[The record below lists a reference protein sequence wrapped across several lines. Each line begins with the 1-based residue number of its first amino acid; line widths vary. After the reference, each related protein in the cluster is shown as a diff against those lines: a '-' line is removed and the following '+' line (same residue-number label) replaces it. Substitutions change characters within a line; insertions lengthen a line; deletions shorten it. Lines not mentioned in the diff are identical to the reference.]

1 VILTKWPDIVF
12 LVLDT
17 HRADRLS
24 CYGHHLETTPQI
36 DSLAADATLFRHA
49 VAPAQWTIPSHSSM
63 FTGLYPSAHTT
74 VQSFSKLPPTLPTLA
89 ERLRDCGFH
98 TVAFCNNPLVGVV
111 NNGLRRGFQSFLNY
125 SGLMTSRP
133 NQAGSQSR
141 LIDRYRQL
149 FKRMIVTLLS
159 RIQDSFARSETL
171 LDFSFNPLMVP
182 LWQTALSFKGNTS
195 RSLNDAA
202 RLLIERRGLHPNQ
215 PAFCFI
221 NLMGTHMPYHPA
233 RHAMERFAPHV
244 LQDKAAQ
251 KYLQRFNTDIYGW
264 LAPLAGELDDERKA
278 TIDSMYNAEAYT
290 QDEHVGKFLQHLRDS
305 GRLDQ
310 TLLVVVADHGD
321 HLGEKQLLGHSFSL
335 YNELVHVPLLV
346 RDPTGDFAR
355 GTTIEHFVST
365 RRLFHSILTAAGIAE
380 PAEERLTL
388 AQSATAD
395 PDQGMVFAE
404 GVPPQNIVNLLQR
417 REPELVR
424 RHRCDQIRRAVWQG
438 GHKLIQTG
446 GDQGIELYGVLD
458 DPREHCNLHDSAPE
472 QVSALLAQLNTF
484 VTHAGTVAPVAELI
498 DEEETDPAI
507 SQRLRDLGYIE

>member
-1 VILTKWPDIVF
+1 
-12 LVLDT
+12 
-17 HRADRLS
+17 
-24 CYGHHLETTPQI
+24 
-36 DSLAADATLFRHA
+36 
-49 VAPAQWTIPSHSSM
+49 
-63 FTGLYPSAHTT
+63 
-74 VQSFSKLPPTLPTLA
+74 
-89 ERLRDCGFH
+89 
-98 TVAFCNNPLVGVV
+98 
-111 NNGLRRGFQSFLNY
+111 
-125 SGLMTSRP
+125 
-133 NQAGSQSR
+133 
-141 LIDRYRQL
+141 
-149 FKRMIVTLLS
+149 
-159 RIQDSFARSETL
+159 
-171 LDFSFNPLMVP
+171 
-182 LWQTALSFKGNTS
+182 
-195 RSLNDAA
+195 
-202 RLLIERRGLHPNQ
+202 
-215 PAFCFI
+215 
-221 NLMGTHMPYHPA
+221 
-233 RHAMERFAPHV
+233 
-244 LQDKAAQ
+244 
-251 KYLQRFNTDIYGW
+251 
-264 LAPLAGELDDERKA
+264 
-278 TIDSMYNAEAYT
+278 MYNAEAYT